1 MFCWFN
7 KNSNFGTVEQMF
19 STFALLLAGVGLPV
33 DTRVDDLD
41 IVSRSQVFQNNK
53 LHLTQ
58 KKIRYSSTEFWTL
71 YSCYIRKKI
80 KHSMLCAIGVYFGDI
95 IDTFFPSPVFAL
107 KCKLSEHLLS
117 LYNLQIIYIPNP
129 YCTDITVMLTGH

>member
-53 LHLTQ
+53 LHLTTT
-58 KKIRYSSTEFWTL
+58 KNRYSSTEFE
-71 YSCYIRKKI
+71 
-80 KHSMLCAIGVYFGDI
+80 LCIVATYVKRSSTVCFVRLVCILATSSI
-95 IDTFFPSPVFAL
+95 PFFPLQFLHLNASCLSICSP
-107 KCKLSEHLLS
+107 C
-117 LYNLQIIYIPNP
+117 IIYKLFIFQIP
-129 YCTDITVMLTGH
+129 IVLI